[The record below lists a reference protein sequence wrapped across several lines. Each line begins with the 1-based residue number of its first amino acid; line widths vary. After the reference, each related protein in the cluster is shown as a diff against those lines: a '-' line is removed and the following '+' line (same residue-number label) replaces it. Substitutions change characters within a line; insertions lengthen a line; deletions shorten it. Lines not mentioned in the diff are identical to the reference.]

1 MKPLMR
7 SLSISSMLTLTALL
21 WGCSDVIS
29 EQYPTEAEARAEGVF
44 ERGWLPPILPPSATE
59 IKVNNDLD
67 NNSSSGSF
75 RLPAAAIS
83 EFTSQLK
90 AEEGLAN
97 SWYYREGDSLWIFRL
112 TQNGVIQYQLQ

>member
-29 EQYPTEAEARAEGVF
+29 EQYPTEAEGVF

-59 IKVNNDLD
+59 IWTTTA
-67 NNSSSGSF
+67 
-75 RLPAAAIS
+75 PAAVS
-83 EFTSQLK
+83 VCPPRQ
-90 AEEGLAN
+90 
-97 SWYYREGDSLWIFRL
+97 
-112 TQNGVIQYQLQ
+112 